1 MNRAA
6 FIVSLACLMSGC
18 TSVTPPTAPKLIA
31 IGDNV
36 CGREGTQI
44 YFANQDDQLS
54 VIAAQVVSEMSN
66 KLARCTGKKV
76 ILIAVSGNDGAP
88 ATSLVAAN
96 RIKIVGDI
104 LISQGLNPA
113 RVIAAM
119 DGPFVAA
126 VPRGPIGGVV
136 VMTKR

>member
-1 MNRAA
+1 MNHAA
-6 FIVSLACLMSGC
+6 LIFGLACLISGC
-18 TSVTPPTAPKLIA
+18 ASVTGSTAPKLIA
-31 IGDNV
+31 LGDNI

-44 YFANQDDQLS
+44 YFADQDDQLS
-54 VIAAQVVSEMSN
+54 IMAAQVVSEISN

-88 ATSLVAAN
+88 ATSLIAAN

-104 LISQGLNPA
+104 LISQGLNPVRIRTA
-113 RVIAAM
+113 L
-119 DGPFVAA
+119 DGPFVIA

>member
-1 MNRAA
+1 MSRAA
-6 FIVSLACLMSGC
+6 LILGFACLMSGC
-18 TSVTPPTAPKLIA
+18 ASITPPTAPKLIPF
-31 IGDNV
+31 GDNV

-54 VIAAQVVSEMSN
+54 TIAAQVVSGLSN
-66 KLARCTGKKV
+66 KLVRCTDRKV

-104 LISQGLNPA
+104 LISQGLNPE
-113 RVIAAM
+113 RIIAAM